1 MTRVR
6 CETPRGRG
14 VSVVIRAEAFLV
26 GVIGMSLVCAT
37 PPAFATVTLAV
48 RVVQGGLD
56 VDFGTLT
63 PTEASTRQQE
73 VELTLTSTGGQY
85 RVYQELPG
93 LLINERGDRLPPG
106 RLVMR
111 TSQGM
116 TGTPNTGGIVT
127 VAESTQE
134 LFISNAQGSSDTL
147 LVAYAITAGSALPA
161 GSYRGVMR
169 YTVESL
175 DTRAIT
181 TYTLNLRATISTAV
195 SLDRD
200 SSSPSRVIFEAAD
213 PGERVTSQQ
222 PLRVAITNNAASQM
236 EITQEL
242 VKPLTNE
249 KGDRFAA
256 DALTYD
262 LSAAQGS
269 QTARPVVEHAEVML
283 SDARGEARAL
293 QLSYAAAIPQDQPAG
308 TYQGMLRLRLTSLGS
323 AAPAELL
330 VPIELTVNEIFTMS
344 ILPAEGA
351 SGLQFGTADPT
362 QGPLERTMRIE
373 IRTNIR
379 RPYQVLAGLDH
390 PLVLPSGE
398 MLPRESL
405 VWSIPHTV
413 QGTSLI
419 RSDESV
425 AVGYAPV
432 YQSDAKGS
440 PDAFVLTY
448 RLSIPKDARDGLYSS
463 QLRFTM
469 TLS

>member
-6 CETPRGRG
+6 CETSRGLG
-14 VSVVIRAEAFLV
+14 AGVVIRAGTFLI
-26 GVIGMSLVCAT
+26 GILGMSLACAA

-63 PTEASTRQQE
+63 STEASTRQQE

-106 RLVMR
+106 RLVMQ

-116 TGTPNTGGIVT
+116 TGTPNTGGIVA

-147 LVAYAITAGSALPA
+147 LVAYAMTAGSALPA
-161 GSYRGVMR
+161 GSYRGIMR

-181 TYTLNLRATISTAV
+181 THTINLRVTISPAV

-200 SSSPSRVIFEAAD
+200 PSSPSRVVFEAAD
-213 PGERVTSQQ
+213 PGERVTSQ
-222 PLRVAITNNAASQM
+222 PLRVAITNNAGSQT

-242 VKPLTNE
+242 VRPLTNE
-249 KGDRFAA
+249 KGDRFAV

-269 QTARPVVEHAEVML
+269 QTARPVAERAEVVL

-398 MLPRESL
+398 MLPRDSL
-405 VWSIPHTV
+405 VWSVPGTTY
-413 QGTSLI
+413 GTSLI
-419 RSDESV
+419 RSDEPV

-463 QLRFTM
+463 QLRFTI